1 MVNGWYWRCANGTPC
16 KACQEREGLFFPLSM
31 PFQQIHDNCVC
42 YPELSEVEIPEYSE
56 IVPEEEIPGLQRISF
71 ETNEPVPEVH
81 QKGDESPMTYFSS
94 FEKLW
99 AHCQP
104 ALEGGTEL
112 YVEKSGQRRVFSSR
126 RELSILD
133 RWSGVATVV
142 KGGPEWAVLL
152 KAEVQPQCVQNA
164 RAVFVAGSP
173 NRIEVARGLPLA
185 GEGRRL
191 FRKSIL
197 EPAGLQEDE
206 TGFLYLVPCFLGR
219 EPKAEEIEVWRPW
232 IFQQIEAMNPQVVV
246 SLGKAAANEGLAR
259 ISLPH
264 PHAVL
269 KHGDSGELARKVKQ
283 LKEALASAQVI
294 DGVLNT
300 WNLKEVPVI
309 GDEYHAPIFKAD
321 EERRLVYGVIA
332 ESGMVDAQRDVMS
345 ARTIEDMAHNFMMRF
360 RRFDERHS
368 WRQIPAMPVESWV
381 FREDVTIFGQLIKA
395 VSWVVGV
402 KVFDDGAWQKIR
414 SGEYRAFSIGGKG
427 VRTPRIRF
435 A

>member
-1 MVNGWYWRCANGTPC
+1 MVNGWFWRCANGTPC
-16 KACQEREGLFFPLSM
+16 KACQEREGQFFPLST
-31 PFQQIHDNCVC
+31 PFQQVHDNCVC
-42 YPELSEVEIPEYSE
+42 YPELSEVENPEYSE

-81 QKGDESPMTYFSS
+81 QKGDENPMTYFSS

-104 ALEGGTEL
+104 ALEGGTKL

-126 RELSILD
+126 RELSILN
-133 RWSGVATVV
+133 RWSEAATVV

-185 GEGRRL
+185 GEGRKL

-197 EPAGLQEDE
+197 EPAGLQEGE

-219 EPKAEEIEVWRPW
+219 EPKSEEIEVWRPW

-283 LKEALASAQVI
+283 LKEALASSQGI

-300 WNLKEVPVI
+300 WNIKEVPVV
-309 GDEYHAPIFKAD
+309 GDVYHAPIFKAD

-332 ESGMVDAQRDVMS
+332 ESDMVDAQRDVLS
-345 ARTIEDMAHNFMMRF
+345 AHTIEDMAHDFMMRF

-368 WRQIPAMPVESWV
+368 WRQIEAMPVESWV
-381 FREDVTIFGQLIKA
+381 FREDVTLFGQLIKA

-402 KVFDDGAWQKIR
+402 KIFDDVAWQKIR